1 MTITVTD
8 WEAVQSPRDRGLKIQ
23 VKIDADTDEEG
34 EMLKTFFKTL
44 TDTDILASN
53 LVKAMAECTKIM
65 NGIDSALFVYDRMI
79 GRVKE

>member
-8 WEAVQSPRDRGLKIQ
+8 WESVKNPRDRGLKIQ

-44 TDTDILASN
+44 TDVDRLASS
-53 LVKAMAECTKIM
+53 LIEEMAECGRIM
-65 NGIDSALFVYDRMI
+65 KGIDSALFVYNGMI
-79 GRVKE
+79 KRVKE

>member
-8 WEAVQSPRDRGLKIQ
+8 WESVQNPRDRGLKIQ

-44 TDTDILASN
+44 TDVDILASN
-53 LVKAMAECTKIM
+53 LIKEMSECAKIM
-65 NGIDSALFVYDRMI
+65 KGIDSALFVYDRMI
-79 GRVKE
+79 RRVKE